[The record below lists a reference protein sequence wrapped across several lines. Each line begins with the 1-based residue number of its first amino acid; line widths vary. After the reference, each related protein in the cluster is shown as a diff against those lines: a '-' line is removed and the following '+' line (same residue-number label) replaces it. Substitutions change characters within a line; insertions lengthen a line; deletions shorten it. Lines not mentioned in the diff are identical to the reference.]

1 LKDDFDIYVASK
13 NKQTVLTFQN
23 IVVKDGKLNLDM
35 ISSRD
40 RASIS
45 GIAIIGTKES
55 TPAKPVEVEKPVEEV
70 KPVQPAFELYLNTG
84 TVKDVTLD
92 GKVFK
97 GDKNLKY
104 HGSSYENMNPS
115 ASKDELFQ
123 TERNGP
129 ALKYSISVPNG
140 TYTVKTYHNELWW
153 GLGGRAGGKGRRV
166 FDISIEGK
174 LLKDDFDIYVAS
186 KNKQTVLTFQNIVVK
201 DGKLNLDM
209 ISSRDRASISG
220 IAIFNSSAKDSKAT
234 ANARIEGEE
243 IVEVAEIMEVVETV
257 NAGNQ
262 LEVKMYPNPAKEVT
276 TVSINQDVNVANI
289 LIHDMNGQLMAQLDP
304 RLLMNEGGKF
314 QIPLNNLAN
323 GIYLVSVVG

>member
-92 GKVFK
+92 GKDFK

-104 HGSSYENMNPS
+104 HGSSYENMNPP

-129 ALKYSISVPNG
+129 ALEYSISVPNG
-140 TYTVKTYHNELWW
+140 TYTVKSYHNELWW
-153 GLGGRAGGKGRRV
+153 GLSGRAGGKGRRV

-220 IAIFNSSAKDSKAT
+220 IAIVNASAQDSKAM
-234 ANARIEGEE
+234 AQARIEGSETNE
-243 IVEVAEIMEVVETV
+243 IAELVEGT
-257 NAGNQ
+257 GS
-262 LEVKMYPNPAKEVT
+262 LEVTNQREIKMFPNPAKDVT
-276 TVSINQDVNVANI
+276 T
-289 LIHDMNGQLMAQLDP
+289 
-304 RLLMNEGGKF
+304 
-314 QIPLNNLAN
+314 
-323 GIYLVSVVG
+323 